1 MPMINVLKEFLATK
15 GVETAYQFHKKTG
28 LPQATA
34 YRLYNKRNVYP
45 DQKTQEIVCKVFD
58 AQPGDFLRYEPD
70 NAEASGKLNSQ
81 EQSSNVSQLNSAP
94 FSSADDE
101 SLSLITEAA

>member
-15 GVETAYQFHKKTG
+15 GVDTAYQFHKKTG

-45 DQKTQEIVCKVFD
+45 DQKTQEIVCRVFD
-58 AQPGDFLRYEPD
+58 AQPGDFLRYEKD
-70 NAEASGKLNSQ
+70 DA
-81 EQSSNVSQLNSAP
+81 EQSATNPSTEQSYSANNLKTTP
-94 FSSADDE
+94 LSPTEDE
-101 SLSLITEAA
+101 SPDLAREAA

>member
-45 DQKTQEIVCKVFD
+45 DQRTQEIVCRVFD
-58 AQPGDFLRYEPD
+58 VQPGDFLRYEPD
-70 NAEASGKLNSQ
+70 DAPEPAKHNSQ
-81 EQSSNVSQLNSAP
+81 EQSRTVSNLSTTPLSPAN
-94 FSSADDE
+94 DE
-101 SLSLITEAA
+101 SPNLITEAA

>member
-1 MPMINVLKEFLATK
+1 MPMINVLKDFLATK

-45 DQKTQEIVCKVFD
+45 DQKTQEIVCRVFD
-58 AQPGDFLRYEPD
+58 VQPGDFLRYEPD
-70 NAEASGKLNSQ
+70 DIGNSSS
-81 EQSSNVSQLNSAP
+81 QSDKKPTLKTKSP
-94 FSSADDE
+94 T
-101 SLSLITEAA
+101 TEALFLTDEPSNLARKVA

>member
-58 AQPGDFLRYEPD
+58 AQPGDFLRYEP
-70 NAEASGKLNSQ
+70 NEIGNSTIQLEAKLNQKESTKTTQ
-81 EQSSNVSQLNSAP
+81 ELFPVDESSNLLSQVA
-94 FSSADDE
+94 
-101 SLSLITEAA
+101 

>member
-45 DQKTQEIVCKVFD
+45 DQKTQEIVCRVFD

-70 NAEASGKLNSQ
+70 SAEESAKHDTQ
-81 EQSSNVSQLNSAP
+81 QSTSTVSNLKSTP
-94 FSSADDE
+94 FSADDE
-101 SLSLITEAA
+101 SPGLMTEAA

>member
-1 MPMINVLKEFLATK
+1 MINVLKEFLAAK

-45 DQKTQEIVCKVFD
+45 DQKTQEIVCRVFD
-58 AQPGDFLRYEPD
+58 AQPGDFLRYERDDTQESP
-70 NAEASGKLNSQ
+70 KQNSQ
-81 EQSSNVSQLNSAP
+81 EQSRKVNNLNTRPLSP
-94 FSSADDE
+94 DDE
-101 SLSLITEAA
+101 SPSLMREAA

>member
-1 MPMINVLKEFLATK
+1 MPMINVLKDFLATK

-45 DQKTQEIVCKVFD
+45 DQKTQEIVCRVFD
-58 AQPGDFLRYEPD
+58 VQPGEFLRYEPD
-70 NAEASGKLNSQ
+70 DIGNECSQ
-81 EQSSNVSQLNSAP
+81 SDKKPTRRTKSST
-94 FSSADDE
+94 
-101 SLSLITEAA
+101 TEALFAADEPSNLVRKVA

>member
-58 AQPGDFLRYEPD
+58 AQPGDFLRYEP
-70 NAEASGKLNSQ
+70 NEIGNSTTQLEAKLNQ
-81 EQSSNVSQLNSAP
+81 IETTKTTEELFPVDESSNLFSQVA
-94 FSSADDE
+94 
-101 SLSLITEAA
+101 